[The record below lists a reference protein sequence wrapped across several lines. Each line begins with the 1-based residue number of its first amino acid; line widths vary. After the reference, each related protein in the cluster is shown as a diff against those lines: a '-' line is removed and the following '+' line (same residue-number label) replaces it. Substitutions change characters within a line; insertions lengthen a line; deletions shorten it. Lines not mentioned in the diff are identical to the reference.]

1 MPAQNIKRKRLKAH
15 QWQCNF
21 VLVPPLRL
29 LQEAHARSRRDL
41 GERIL
46 CTVVMASRTIIHS
59 RKIGWRGTSIMS
71 DIFMT
76 KDTRK
81 FIPAGNLF
89 QIPGTEDLQDLPALF
104 V

>member
-1 MPAQNIKRKRLKAH
+1 
-15 QWQCNF
+15 
-21 VLVPPLRL
+21 
-29 LQEAHARSRRDL
+29 
-41 GERIL
+41 
-46 CTVVMASRTIIHS
+46 MASRTIIHS